1 MLQMTTMFLMDWKMW
16 MWKKFKLVYR
26 KPLLKP
32 KSLLKHGK
40 NGGVLNLK
48 MECGIESLNF
58 FLKTRFVS
66 KVIMF
71 DKTLEF
77 KNSIILLLW
86 QASICGFTTKST

>member
-1 MLQMTTMFLMDWKMW
+1 MDSKMW

-32 KSLLKHGK
+32 KSLLKEGK

-48 MECGIESLNF
+48 MECGIEIF
-58 FLKTRFVS
+58 FLILKNRFVS
-66 KVIMF
+66 KVITF